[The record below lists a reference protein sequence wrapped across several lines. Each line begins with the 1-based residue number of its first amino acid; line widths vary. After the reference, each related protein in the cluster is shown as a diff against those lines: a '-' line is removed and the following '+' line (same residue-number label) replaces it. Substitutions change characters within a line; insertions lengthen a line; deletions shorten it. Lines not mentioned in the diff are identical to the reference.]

1 MERELW
7 NQLYVIV
14 ARLDTFWTNGLYRNA
29 EIVVVYLWAVI
40 HDRPTSWACESKNW
54 DADPPRRLPP
64 QCTMSRRLRS
74 RGVGQLLDCV
84 EAELGGDPQQWWVQR
99 IDSKPLP
106 IGPHS
111 KDTDA
116 KCGRAAGGFARGYKL
131 HAVWGGGVLP
141 SVWQIEPMNTH
152 DSTAG
157 KQLLLKLPG
166 EGYVV
171 GDGQYDSNPLH
182 KVAAPRHQ
190 IVAPPRRGKNVGRRR
205 HEPSR
210 LHHEPSRIH
219 SVEITKREFGRALL
233 RFRVQIE
240 RCFGNLTSFAA
251 GLGPLPSW
259 VRRPH
264 RVKLWVQAKLLI
276 NALRQLN
283 RRSPKL
289 APA

>member
-7 NQLYVIV
+7 SQLYLIV
-14 ARLDTFWTNGLYRNA
+14 VRLDNTWTNGLYRSW

-40 HDRPTSWACESKNW
+40 HDRPTSWACDPRNW
-54 DADPPRRLPP
+54 GVAPPAWLPS
-64 QCTMSRRLRS
+64 QSTMSRRLRS
-74 RGVGQLLDCV
+74 RSVELLLDRV
-84 EAELGGDPQQWWVQR
+84 EAELGGDPRQWWVQR

-116 KCGRAAGGFARGYKL
+116 KYGRAASGFARGYKL

-141 SVWQIEPMNTH
+141 SVWRIEPMNTH

-157 KQLLLKLPG
+157 KKLLPNLPG

-182 KVAAPRHQ
+182 KVAAPQHQ
-190 IVAPPRRGKNVGRRR
+190 IVAPQRRGKGVGCRR

-210 LHHEPSRIH
+210 LH
-219 SVEITKREFGRALL
+219 SVEMTKREFGKSLL

-240 RCFGNLTSFAA
+240 RTFGNLTSFAA

-264 RVKLWVQAKLLI
+264 RAKLWVQTKLLI

-283 RRSPKL
+283 RTNPVP

>member
-7 NQLYVIV
+7 KQLYRMVV
-14 ARLDTFWTNGLYRNA
+14 RLDNLWTNGLYRPA

-40 HDRPTSWACESKNW
+40 HDRPTSWACDPSNW
-54 DADPPRRLPP
+54 EAAPPSRLPS
-64 QCTMSRRLRS
+64 QSTMSRRLRS
-74 RGVGQLLDCV
+74 RAIEQLLARV
-84 EAELGGDPQQWWVQR
+84 EAELRGDPRQWWVHR

-106 IGPHS
+106 IGPYS
-111 KDTDA
+111 KDSDA
-116 KCGRAAGGFARGYKL
+116 KCGRSGNGFARGYKL

-141 SVWQIEPMNTH
+141 SVWRIEPMNTH
-152 DSTAG
+152 DATAG
-157 KQLLLKLPG
+157 KKLLPDLPG

-190 IVAPPRRGKNVGRRR
+190 IVAAQRLPGKGVGSRR

-210 LHHEPSRIH
+210 LHSIEM
-219 SVEITKREFGRALL
+219 TKREFGKALL

-240 RCFGNLTSFAA
+240 RCFGNLTSFGA
-251 GLGPLPSW
+251 GLGPLLSW

-283 RRSPKL
+283 RITPMQ

>member
-7 NQLYVIV
+7 KQLYAMVV
-14 ARLDTFWTNGLYRNA
+14 RLDSLWTNGLYRHA
-29 EIVVVYLWAVI
+29 EILVVYLWAVI
-40 HDRPTSWACESKNW
+40 HDRPTSWACDPRNW
-54 DADPPRRLPP
+54 EAAPPVRLPP
-64 QCTMSRRLRS
+64 QSTMSRRLRS
-74 RGVGQLLDCV
+74 RGTKELLDRV
-84 EAELGGDPQQWWVQR
+84 ESELGGDPTQWWVQR

-116 KCGRAAGGFARGYKL
+116 KCGRAGSGFARGYKL

-141 SVWQIEPMNTH
+141 SVWRIEPMNTH

-157 KQLLLKLPG
+157 KILLSDLPG

-182 KVAAPRHQ
+182 KIAAPRHQ
-190 IVAPPRRGKNVGRRR
+190 IVAPQRRGKSVGTRR

-210 LHHEPSRIH
+210 LH
-219 SVEITKREFGRALL
+219 SVEMTKREFGKALL

-240 RCFGNLTSFAA
+240 RTFGNLTSFGA

-264 RVKLWVQAKLLI
+264 RVKLWVQVKLLI
-276 NALRQLN
+276 NALRQIN
-283 RRSPKL
+283 RTQTMP

>member
-7 NQLYVIV
+7 NQLYVLVV
-14 ARLDTFWTNGLYRNA
+14 AFDNQWTKGLYRHA
-29 EIVVVYLWAVI
+29 EILVVYLWAVI
-40 HDRPTSWACESKNW
+40 HDRPTSWACDPRNW
-54 DADPPRRLPP
+54 GAAPPSRLPS
-64 QCTMSRRLRS
+64 QSTMSRRLRN
-74 RGVGQLLDCV
+74 RGVEQLLARV
-84 EAELGGDPQQWWVQR
+84 EAELGGDPRQWWVQR

-106 IGPHS
+106 IGPYS

-116 KCGRAAGGFARGYKL
+116 KCGRAGKGFARGYKL

-141 SVWQIEPMNTH
+141 SVWRIEPMNTH

-157 KQLLLKLPG
+157 KKLLPDLPG

-190 IVAPPRRGKNVGRRR
+190 IVAPQRRGKGLGCRR

-210 LHHEPSRIH
+210 LHC
-219 SVEITKREFGRALL
+219 VEMTKREFGKALL

-259 VRRPH
+259 VRRLY

-276 NALRQLN
+276 NALRQSN
-283 RRSPKL
+283 GTNPRL

>member
-7 NQLYVIV
+7 NQLYAIV
-14 ARLDTFWTNGLYRNA
+14 VRLDNLWTNGLYRPA

-40 HDRPTSWACESKNW
+40 HDRPTSWACDRKNW
-54 DADPPRRLPP
+54 ETSSPARLPP

-74 RGVGQLLDCV
+74 RAVEQLLARV
-84 EAELGGDPQQWWVQR
+84 EAELGEDPRQWWVQR

-106 IGPHS
+106 IGPYS
-111 KDTDA
+111 KDSDA
-116 KCGRAAGGFARGYKL
+116 KCGRAGSGFARGYKL
-131 HAVWGGGVLP
+131 HAVWGSGVLP
-141 SVWQIEPMNTH
+141 SIWRIEPMNTH
-152 DSTAG
+152 DSAAA
-157 KQLLLKLPG
+157 KKLLPNLSG
-166 EGYVV
+166 EGYIV

-190 IVAPPRRGKNVGRRR
+190 IVAPQRLGGKGVGTRR

-210 LHHEPSRIH
+210 LH
-219 SVEITKREFGRALL
+219 SVEMTKREFGESLL

-264 RVKLWVQAKLLI
+264 RVRLWVQAKLLI

-283 RRSPKL
+283 RTNPTL

>member
-7 NQLYVIV
+7 NQLYVII
-14 ARLDTFWTNGLYRNA
+14 ARLDTLWTNGLYRNA

-54 DADPPRRLPP
+54 DANPPRLPP

-131 HAVWGGGVLP
+131 HAIWGGEG
-141 SVWQIEPMNTH
+141 
-152 DSTAG
+152 
-157 KQLLLKLPG
+157 G

-190 IVAPPRRGKNVGRRR
+190 IVAPPRRGKNAGRRR
-205 HEPSR
+205 HEPS
-210 LHHEPSRIH
+210 PSR
-219 SVEITKREFGRALL
+219 TKPNPFG
-233 RFRVQIE
+233 
-240 RCFGNLTSFAA
+240 
-251 GLGPLPSW
+251 
-259 VRRPH
+259 
-264 RVKLWVQAKLLI
+264 
-276 NALRQLN
+276 
-283 RRSPKL
+283 
-289 APA
+289 

>member
-7 NQLYVIV
+7 KQLYAMVV
-14 ARLDTFWTNGLYRNA
+14 RLDNLWTNGLYRHA
-29 EIVVVYLWAVI
+29 EILVVYLWAVI
-40 HDRPTSWACESKNW
+40 HDRPTSWACDPRNW
-54 DADPPRRLPP
+54 EAAPPVRLPP
-64 QCTMSRRLRS
+64 QSTMSRRLRS
-74 RGVGQLLDCV
+74 RGTKELLDRV
-84 EAELGGDPQQWWVQR
+84 ESELGGDPTQWWVQR

-116 KCGRAAGGFARGYKL
+116 KCGRAGSGFARGYKL

-141 SVWQIEPMNTH
+141 SVWRIEPMNTH

-157 KQLLLKLPG
+157 KILLSDLPG

-182 KVAAPRHQ
+182 KIAAPRHQ
-190 IVAPPRRGKNVGRRR
+190 IVAPQRRGKSVGSRR

-210 LHHEPSRIH
+210 LH
-219 SVEITKREFGRALL
+219 SVEMTKREFGKALL

-240 RCFGNLTSFAA
+240 RTFGNLTSFGA

-264 RVKLWVQAKLLI
+264 RVKLWVQVKLLI
-276 NALRQLN
+276 NALRQIN
-283 RRSPKL
+283 RTQTMP

>member
-40 HDRPTSWACESKNW
+40 HDRPTSWTCESKNW

-131 HAVWGGGVLP
+131 HA
-141 SVWQIEPMNTH
+141 
-152 DSTAG
+152 
-157 KQLLLKLPG
+157 
-166 EGYVV
+166 
-171 GDGQYDSNPLH
+171 
-182 KVAAPRHQ
+182 VAAPRHQ

-283 RRSPKL
+283 RRSRKL

>member
-7 NQLYVIV
+7 KQLYVIV
-14 ARLDTFWTNGLYRNA
+14 VRLDNLWTNALYRTA

-40 HDRPTSWACESKNW
+40 HDRPTSWACDPKNW
-54 DADPPRRLPP
+54 DPAPPSRLPS
-64 QCTMSRRLRS
+64 QSTMSRRLRS
-74 RGVGQLLDCV
+74 RSVEKLLALV
-84 EAELGGDPQQWWVQR
+84 EAELGDDPRQWWVHR

-106 IGPHS
+106 IGPHT

-116 KCGRAAGGFARGYKL
+116 KYGRAGKGFARGYKF
-131 HAVWGGGVLP
+131 HVVWGGGVLP

-152 DSTAG
+152 DSAAA
-157 KQLLLKLPG
+157 KKLLPVLPG

-190 IVAPPRRGKNVGRRR
+190 IVAPQRRGKGVGCRR

-210 LHHEPSRIH
+210 LH
-219 SVEITKREFGRALL
+219 SVAMTKRKFGEALL
-233 RFRVQIE
+233 RFRVEIE
-240 RCFGNLTSFAA
+240 RWFGNLTCFGG

-276 NALRQLN
+276 NALRQKN
-283 RRSPKL
+283 RTNPML

>member
-7 NQLYVIV
+7 SQLYVIV
-14 ARLDTFWTNGLYRNA
+14 VRLDNLYTNGLYRHA
-29 EIVVVYLWAVI
+29 EIVGVYLWAVV
-40 HDRPTSWACESKNW
+40 HDRPTSWACHRRNW
-54 DADPPRRLPP
+54 EPKVPFHLPSQP
-64 QCTMSRRLRS
+64 TMSRRLHSPAVAR
-74 RGVGQLLDCV
+74 LLTRV
-84 EAELGGDPQQWWVQR
+84 AAELGGDPQRWWIQR

-111 KDTDA
+111 KDPDA
-116 KCGRAAGGFARGYKL
+116 KYGKAASGFARGYKL
-131 HAVWGGGVLP
+131 HVVWADGVLP
-141 SVWQIEPMNTH
+141 SVWRIEPMNTH
-152 DSTAG
+152 DSTAA
-157 KQLLLKLPG
+157 KKLLPELPG
-166 EGYVV
+166 EGYIV

-182 KVAAPRHQ
+182 KIAAPRHQ
-190 IVAPPRRGKNVGRRR
+190 IVAPQRRGKGVGRRH

-210 LHHEPSRIH
+210 LH
-219 SVEITKREFGRALL
+219 SVEMTKRAFGKALL

-264 RVKLWVQAKLLI
+264 RVILWVQAKLLI
-276 NALRQLN
+276 NAIRQLN
-283 RRSPKL
+283 RQETMT

>member
-7 NQLYVIV
+7 SQLYSMAV
-14 ARLDTFWTNGLYRNA
+14 RLDNVRTNGLYRCW
-29 EIVVVYLWAVI
+29 EIVIVYLWAVV
-40 HDRPTSWACESKNW
+40 HDRPTSWACDSNNW
-54 DADPPRRLPP
+54 DEELQVRLPA
-64 QCTMSRRLRS
+64 QSTMSRRLRS
-74 RGVGQLLDCV
+74 RGVEQLLACV
-84 EAELGGDPQQWWVQR
+84 ELELRSDPRQWWIQR
-99 IDSKPLP
+99 IDSKPMP
-106 IGPHS
+106 IGFHS

-116 KCGRAAGGFARGYKL
+116 KYGKAASGFARGYKL
-131 HAVWGGGVLP
+131 HAVWGNGILP
-141 SVWQIEPMNTH
+141 SVWRIEPMNRH
-152 DSTAG
+152 DSSAA
-157 KQLLLKLPG
+157 KLLLPELPG
-166 EGYVV
+166 QGYIV

-182 KVAAPRHQ
+182 KIAAPRHQ
-190 IVAPPRRGKNVGRRR
+190 IVAPQRRGKGVGRRR

-210 LHHEPSRIH
+210 LH
-219 SVEITKREFGRALL
+219 SVEMTKRPFGKALL

-276 NALRQLN
+276 NAIRQQLRT
-283 RRSPKL
+283 KTAI

>member
-7 NQLYVIV
+7 KQLYAMVV
-14 ARLDTFWTNGLYRNA
+14 RLDNLWTNGLYRHA
-29 EIVVVYLWAVI
+29 EILVVYLWAVI
-40 HDRPTSWACESKNW
+40 HDRPTSWACDPRNW
-54 DADPPRRLPP
+54 EAAPPVRLPP
-64 QCTMSRRLRS
+64 QSTMSRRLRS
-74 RGVGQLLDCV
+74 RGTKELLDRV
-84 EAELGGDPQQWWVQR
+84 ESELGGDPTQWWVQR

-116 KCGRAAGGFARGYKL
+116 KWGRAGSGFARGYKL

-141 SVWQIEPMNTH
+141 SVWRIEPMNTH

-157 KQLLLKLPG
+157 KILLSDLPG

-182 KVAAPRHQ
+182 KIAAPRHQ
-190 IVAPPRRGKNVGRRR
+190 IVAPQRRGKSVGSRR

-210 LHHEPSRIH
+210 LH
-219 SVEITKREFGRALL
+219 SVEMTKREFGKALL

-240 RCFGNLTSFAA
+240 RTFGNLTSFGA

-264 RVKLWVQAKLLI
+264 RVKLWVQVKLLI
-276 NALRQLN
+276 NALRQIN
-283 RRSPKL
+283 RTQTMT

>member
-7 NQLYVIV
+7 NKLYLIV
-14 ARLDTFWTNGLYRNA
+14 VRLDNLYTNGLYRHA
-29 EIVVVYLWAVI
+29 EIVSVYLWAVI
-40 HDRPTSWACESKNW
+40 HDRPTSWACDKRNW
-54 DADPPRRLPP
+54 EPDPPSWLPS
-64 QCTMSRRLRS
+64 QSTMSRRLR
-74 RGVGQLLDCV
+74 RDAVQRLLALV
-84 EAELGGDPQQWWVQR
+84 EAELGGDPRQWWIQR

-106 IGPHS
+106 IGPYS
-111 KDTDA
+111 KDSDA
-116 KCGRAAGGFARGYKL
+116 KCGRAGSGFARGYKL

-141 SVWQIEPMNTH
+141 SVWRIEPMNTH

-157 KQLLLKLPG
+157 KKLLPNLPG
-166 EGYVV
+166 EGYIV

-190 IVAPPRRGKNVGRRR
+190 IVAPQRLQGKGVGSRR

-210 LHHEPSRIH
+210 LHSLEM
-219 SVEITKREFGRALL
+219 TKREFGKALL

-240 RCFGNLTSFAA
+240 RSFGNLTSFAA

-264 RVKLWVQAKLLI
+264 RVQLWVQAKLLI

-283 RRSPKL
+283 RTERMT

>member
-7 NQLYVIV
+7 KQLYVMV
-14 ARLDTFWTNGLYRNA
+14 VRLDNLWTNGLYRHA
-29 EIVVVYLWAVI
+29 EILVVYLWAVI
-40 HDRPTSWACESKNW
+40 HDRPTSWACDPRNW
-54 DADPPRRLPP
+54 EAAPPVRLPP
-64 QCTMSRRLRS
+64 QSTMSRRLRS
-74 RGVGQLLDCV
+74 RGTKELLDRV
-84 EAELGGDPQQWWVQR
+84 ESELGGDPTQWWVQR

-116 KCGRAAGGFARGYKL
+116 KWGRAGSGFARGYKL

-141 SVWQIEPMNTH
+141 SVWRIEPMNTH

-157 KQLLLKLPG
+157 KILLSDLPG

-182 KVAAPRHQ
+182 KIAAPRHQ
-190 IVAPPRRGKNVGRRR
+190 IVAPQRRGKSVGSRR

-210 LHHEPSRIH
+210 LH
-219 SVEITKREFGRALL
+219 SVEMTKREFGKALL

-240 RCFGNLTSFAA
+240 RTFGNLTSFGA

-264 RVKLWVQAKLLI
+264 RVKLWVQVKLLI
-276 NALRQLN
+276 NALRQIN
-283 RRSPKL
+283 RTQTMP